1 MTSTTA
7 ANLSSNWGSDDD
19 ADDDDDDDDGGF
31 DGDDFDDFED
41 VDDEDDEDFERRLSS
56 SSSVM
61 EASSSE
67 SLKRD
72 IFLLPLIVPEK
83 VFYRN
88 FTVFQFFTS
97 LNFSTKASQKMDRE
111 RKKIRYKRMK
121 LETKKRSDSGKPSPG
136 FGRAR
141 GCHGLEGAPGDAFFA
156 PAGSTIVPEAEMR
169 KQKQKP
175 VAFSFLPSLGFF
187 MKRFRL
193 KTRRVDKK
201 QSDLEPTATLGRV
214 CRIPLTSVARIGP
227 PPISAAGKIPGCSK
241 EGLQL
246 FCSPSLGLLCSR
258 MGSIINLNFCPL
270 LLVQIINPSSMEN
283 DFMGEEGR
291 EPNLGQLGEKHGYDI
306 CAIQSPN

>member
-121 LETKKRSDSGKPSPG
+121 LETKKGLILEN
-136 FGRAR
+136 RAR
-141 GCHGLEGAPGDAFFA
+141 ALDDGLEVVTASKEPRETRFLLRLAPPLF
-156 PAGSTIVPEAEMR
+156 
-169 KQKQKP
+169 QKP
-175 VAFSFLPSLGFF
+175 
-187 MKRFRL
+187 K
-193 KTRRVDKK
+193 
-201 QSDLEPTATLGRV
+201 
-214 CRIPLTSVARIGP
+214 
-227 PPISAAGKIPGCSK
+227 
-241 EGLQL
+241 
-246 FCSPSLGLLCSR
+246 
-258 MGSIINLNFCPL
+258 
-270 LLVQIINPSSMEN
+270 
-283 DFMGEEGR
+283 
-291 EPNLGQLGEKHGYDI
+291 
-306 CAIQSPN
+306 